1 MAGLILK
8 APYYK
13 HGHKSS
19 TGRQRGNLLEYVAT
33 RDGVDLVR
41 GDMVNYIGN
50 RKGSCGLFSDDGVAI
65 NLEELSQEITKY
77 QGNVWMLIF
86 SLKRADAE
94 RLGYNSSNQWMN
106 LLRSHRNDIAK
117 EMRILPNNLHW
128 YAAYHNNEE
137 HPHVHMMVWSDDPKE
152 AYLSVNGIHNI
163 KRTIAGDI
171 FRQDL
176 FSVYKEQTALRDDIK
191 AQFRQRLR
199 ELSVQLNMNTLG
211 ISDEFYLKLS
221 VLAERLKHHKGKKV
235 YGYLDKKTK
244 STVDDIVKIIAK
256 DEKIAEMYELWYQ
269 FQCETYRT
277 YTDIMPEK
285 IPLESNKEFKS
296 IRNQIV
302 KMASGIDSSTMKFH
316 FGEYFDYKE
325 LKKHADDLPYLEA
338 VAEGGN
344 PMAMYRVGRY
354 HLEKTDD
361 MDEALYWLKKAA
373 DNGNAHAMYLMYKGY
388 RDGKFKIGSD
398 DKHKYLRMAV
408 DAEFGYAEYEYAKTE
423 ENLTPEAKL
432 DYFTRASEHGCAQA
446 TYEIGR
452 HYYENGDTEKA
463 KSCFEEAAE
472 HDLGI
477 RTRLALFYIY
487 TEQDWDK
494 GMEHLKIAVDQGY
507 EPAKE
512 ALHAIEKNRDARIV
526 MNILDLFAYA
536 SDIIEDEADGYY
548 SEFEYDGVD
557 SKQKRENK
565 AKRDGIIMNY

>member
-1 MAGLILK
+1 VS
-8 APYYK
+8 PYTIY
-13 HGHKSS
+13 
-19 TGRQRGNLLEYVAT
+19 E
-33 RDGVDLVR
+33 
-41 GDMVNYIGN
+41 
-50 RKGSCGLFSDDGVAI
+50 
-65 NLEELSQEITKY
+65 
-77 QGNVWMLIF
+77 GNVWTLIF
-86 SLKRADAE
+86 SLKREDAE
-94 RLGYNSSNQWMN
+94 RLGYNTANQWMN
-106 LLRSHRNDIAK
+106 LLRSHRNDIAT
-117 EMRILPNNLHW
+117 EMRILPDNLRW
-128 YAAYHNNEE
+128 YAAYHNSEE
-137 HPHVHMMVWSDDPKE
+137 HPHVHMMVWSQNPKE
-152 AYLSVNGIHNI
+152 AYLSVDGIHNI
-163 KRTIAGDI
+163 KKIIAGDI
-171 FRQDL
+171 FRQEL
-176 FSVYKEQTALRDDIK
+176 LSIYKQQTGLRDDIK

-199 ELSVQLNMNTLG
+199 ELSVQLNMHTSG

-221 VLAERLKHHKGKKV
+221 ALVEKLKHHKGKKV

-244 STVDDIVKIIAK
+244 TAVDDIVKIIAE
-256 DEKIAEMYELWYQ
+256 DDKIAEMYELWYR

-277 YTDIMPEK
+277 YTDVMPEK

-373 DNGNAHAMYLMYKGY
+373 DNGNAHAMYLIYKGY
-388 RDGKFKIGSD
+388 CDGKFKIGSD
-398 DKHKYLRMAV
+398 DKLKYLRMAV
-408 DAEFGYAEYEYAKTE
+408 DSEFGYAEYEYAKTE

-432 DYFTRASEHGCAQA
+432 DYLTRASEHGCAQA

-452 HYYENGDTEKA
+452 HYYENGDIEKA
-463 KSCFEEAAE
+463 KDCFEKAAE

-477 RTRLALFYIY
+477 RTRVALFYIY
-487 TEQDWDK
+487 AEQDWDK

-507 EPAKE
+507 APAKE
-512 ALHAIEKNRDARIV
+512 ALRAIENNRDARIV